1 MMWRERI
8 ATRAVPAVH
17 LAAAAAAAAAA
28 VAFVGFVTAAGEAL
42 GAAEAA

>member
-1 MMWRERI
+1 MMWRGRI

-17 LAAAAAAAAAA
+17 LAAAAAAAAA
-28 VAFVGFVTAAGEAL
+28 FVGFVTAAGEAL